1 MAPLAYAVLAVIVVL
16 LSTAEGFSAKQG
28 ALGQF
33 LRRTRASPTS
43 QFSFTPG
50 PRDGERKITR
60 EKDAEGEYFES
71 DFDRRPIKERLPVA
85 LGFLGA
91 VSLPFIIGLIYLYS
105 NK

>member
-16 LSTAEGFSAKQG
+16 LSTAEGFAKQG

-33 LRRTRASPTS
+33 VRRTRASTTS
-43 QFSFTPG
+43 QYSFTPG